1 MTVVESP
8 KGRASHNLGNRGAI
22 PPFPP
27 PGYCYIFFQKTYS
40 RKEPS
45 SPPVPSRFRLIL
57 RLEKTC
63 PAAQGRPSGTERRR
77 ATHARAVFCSY
88 AGGCEV
94 DGAKQDLLESLNHTL
109 AIQGDRTR
117 WGNERLRSQIF
128 DGDLLRLRLRMAGVN
143 DERHFVAIEHQR
155 SQLVI
160 LRKKGEHPELDTII
174 EHVGGY
180 LARHAPLHL
189 DADHGMHAMKTVQRW
204 HNYY

>member
-27 PGYCYIFFQKTYS
+27 PGYCYIFFQKPIPKGVFLTACTFS
-40 RKEPS
+40 LQAHSSIRKDLLAPL
-45 SPPVPSRFRLIL
+45 P
-57 RLEKTC
+57 K
-63 PAAQGRPSGTERRR
+63 G
-77 ATHARAVFCSY
+77 ARAGRNEGARLTQGAVSCSY

-94 DGAKQDLLESLNHTL
+94 DGARQGSLESLNHTL

-160 LRKKGEHPELDTII
+160 LRKKGEHPRT
-174 EHVGGY
+174 
-180 LARHAPLHL
+180 RHY
-189 DADHGMHAMKTVQRW
+189 
-204 HNYY
+204 N